1 MAVTVVQPIY
11 GTGVY
16 GTAVYGTYVVRGL
29 DTVSAA
35 GSIGTIQVN
44 ISEKV
49 TAVSANGAIAPVQVG
64 GFEIDITERVDTGV
78 SAEGNIGTVEVQVKE
93 EVQQDDTVS
102 SDVAIGTVTPHA
114 SSKII
119 PDSVSA
125 IGVVTTVEEQVKE
138 EISASLS
145 AVGDVGSVTVH
156 TGVTLESV
164 FADGNIGTV
173 SLKINSLATPDGD
186 AATLAVLSEE
196 TEPQV
201 QEPLDIS
208 LAADVGFNGANV
220 KVHVVEIVL
229 EDVSQDAA
237 LGTINVTAE
246 VFDFEAVKTQYSR
259 RRTVN
264 ISRAA

>member
-35 GSIGTIQVN
+35 GSIGTLQVN

-64 GFEIDITERVDTGV
+64 GLEIDITERVDTGV

-93 EVQQDDTVS
+93 KVQQDDTVS
-102 SDVAIGTVTPHA
+102 ADVAIGTVTPHA

-119 PDSVSA
+119 PDSVST

-156 TGVTLESV
+156 TGVTLASV
-164 FADGNIGTV
+164 SLEGNIGVPTF
-173 SLKINSLATPDGD
+173 KINSLAKPDGD
-186 AATLAVLSEE
+186 AATEVAIGDL
-196 TEPQV
+196 EPQV

-208 LAADVGFNGANV
+208 LAADVGFNGDNV
-220 KVHVVEIVL
+220 KVAIREYTPAVPT
-229 EDVSQDAA
+229 DAA
-237 LGTINVTAE
+237 LGDITVTAE
-246 VFDFEAVKTQYSR
+246 QFNFENVKTLYSR
-259 RRTVN
+259 RRTVI

>member
-1 MAVTVVQPIY
+1 MAVTVIQPIY

-102 SDVAIGTVTPHA
+102 ADVAIGIVTPHA

-119 PDSVSA
+119 PDSVST

-145 AVGDVGSVTVH
+145 AVGNVGTVEVQITEKLASVSA
-156 TGVTLESV
+156 E
-164 FADGNIGTV
+164 GNIGVPTF
-173 SLKINSLATPDGD
+173 KINSLAKPDGD
-186 AATLAVLSEE
+186 AATLAVVSEE

-208 LAADVGFNGANV
+208 LAADVGFNGDNIKLYITEFVPAVPTN
-220 KVHVVEIVL
+220 
-229 EDVSQDAA
+229 AA
-237 LGTINVTAE
+237 LGDITVTAE
-246 VFDFEAVKTQYSR
+246 QFNFENVKTLYSR
-259 RRTVN
+259 RRTVI